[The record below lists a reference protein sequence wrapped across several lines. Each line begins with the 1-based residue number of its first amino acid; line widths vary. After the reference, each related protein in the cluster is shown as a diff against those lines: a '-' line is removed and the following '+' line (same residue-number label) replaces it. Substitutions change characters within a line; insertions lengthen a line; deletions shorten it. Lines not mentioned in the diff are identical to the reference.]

1 MDYEPQILD
10 LDKVLQEKAPGIY
23 NKTPR
28 FVINYLKRKIHLDE
42 LNEILTIY
50 ADKYGVDFME
60 AVVGY
65 FNLKLDVKGLNNIPA
80 DGRYIFT
87 SNHPLGGLDGIC
99 LSAVIG
105 EKFDKK
111 IKYVVNDVL
120 YFIKNLQPIFLPV
133 NKYGKQSKQ
142 NTATINEAYN
152 SNDQIITFPAGLCSR
167 KENGRIYDLPW
178 QKNFIQKAIESK
190 RDVVPVY
197 FDGKN
202 SNFFYRFA
210 NIRKHLGIKFNVELI
225 FLPDEMFKNKGET
238 FSITIGEPIPYTR
251 FDSTRNT
258 KQWAEYVKERTYSL
272 SGENKQTIDGNYHLT
287 N

>member
-1 MDYEPQILD
+1 MNYEPQILD

-28 FVINYLKRKIHLDE
+28 FIINYLKRKIHLNE

-50 ADKYGVDFME
+50 ANKYGVDFME

-65 FNLKLDVKGLNNIPA
+65 FGLKLDVKGLENIPA
-80 DGRYIFT
+80 NGRYIFA

-133 NKYGKQSKQ
+133 NKYGKQSKES
-142 NTATINEAYN
+142 TATINDAYN
-152 SNDQIITFPAGLCSR
+152 SDDQIITFPAGLCSR
-167 KENGRIYDLPW
+167 KEKGKIIDLPW

-190 RDVVPVY
+190 RDIVPVH
-197 FDGKN
+197 FEGKN

-210 NIRKHLGIKFNVELI
+210 NIRKRLGIKFNIELI

-238 FSITIGEPIPYTR
+238 FFITVGEPIPYTM
-251 FDSTRNT
+251 FDNTRT
-258 KQWAEYVKERTYSL
+258 TRQWAEYVKEKSYSL
-272 SGENKQTIDGNYHLT
+272 AKINKQ
-287 N
+287 

>member
-1 MDYEPQILD
+1 MAHEPQILD
-10 LDKVLQEKAPGIY
+10 LDKVLQEKVPKIY
-23 NKTPR
+23 NNIPR
-28 FVINYLKRKIHLDE
+28 FAINYLKRKIHLDE

-65 FNLKLDVKGLNNIPA
+65 FNLTLNVKGLENIPD

-105 EKFDKK
+105 KKYDKK

-133 NKYGKQSKQ
+133 NKYGRQSKQ
-142 NTATINEAYN
+142 ATSTVNEAYASEN
-152 SNDQIITFPAGLCSR
+152 QIITFPAGLCSR
-167 KENGRIYDLPW
+167 KEKGRVYDLPW
-178 QKNFIQKAIESK
+178 QKNFILKAIESK

-197 FDGKN
+197 FEGEN

-210 NIRKHLGIKFNVELI
+210 NIRKSLGIKFNMELF
-225 FLPDEMFKNKGET
+225 FLPDEMFKNKHES
-238 FSITIGEPIPYTR
+238 FTIIFGDPIPYTL
-251 FDSTRNT
+251 FDNTRSAV
-258 KQWAEYVKERTYSL
+258 QWAEYVKQEAYNL
-272 SGENKQTIDGNYHLT
+272 SKTNK
-287 N
+287 

>member
-1 MDYEPQILD
+1 MNYEPQILD

-28 FVINYLKRKIHLDE
+28 FVIDYLKRKIHLDE

-65 FNLKLDVKGLNNIPA
+65 FNLHLDVAGLENIST
-80 DGRYIFT
+80 DGRYIFA

-99 LSAVIG
+99 LSAAIG
-105 EKFDKK
+105 KRFDKQ

-133 NKYGKQSKQ
+133 NKYGKQSRE

-152 SNDQIITFPAGLCSR
+152 SDDQIITFPAGICSR
-167 KENGRIYDLPW
+167 RIKGKIYDLPW

-190 RDVVPVY
+190 RDVVPVH
-197 FDGKN
+197 FNGKN

-210 NIRKHLGIKFNVELI
+210 NIRKRLGIKFNVELI

-238 FSITIGEPIPYTR
+238 FSITIGEPIPYTH
-251 FDSTRNT
+251 FDSTKNA
-258 KQWAEYVKERTYSL
+258 KQWGEYVKERSYSL
-272 SGENKQTIDGNYHLT
+272 AKTNKQ
-287 N
+287 

>member
-50 ADKYGVDFME
+50 ADKFGVDFME

-65 FNLKLDVKGLNNIPA
+65 FNLNLVVKGLENIPK
-80 DGRYIFT
+80 DGRYIFA

-142 NTATINEAYN
+142 NTAKINEAYN
-152 SNDQIITFPAGLCSR
+152 LDDQIITFPAGLCSR
-167 KENGRIYDLPW
+167 KEKGRIYDLPW

-190 RDVVPVY
+190 RDIVPVY
-197 FDGKN
+197 FEGKN

-210 NIRKHLGIKFNVELI
+210 NIRKRLGIKFNIELI

-238 FSITIGEPIPYTR
+238 FTITIGEPIPYTH
-251 FDSTRNT
+251 FDSSKSAR
-258 KQWAEYVKERTYSL
+258 QWAGYVKEKSYSL
-272 SGENKQTIDGNYHLT
+272 AETKQ
-287 N
+287 

>member
-1 MDYEPQILD
+1 MNYEPQILD
-10 LDKVLQEKAPGIY
+10 LDKVLLKKAPGIY

-28 FVINYLKRKIHLDE
+28 FIINYLKRKIHLDE

-65 FNLKLDVKGLNNIPA
+65 FDLNLEVKGLENIP
-80 DGRYIFT
+80 DNGRYIFA

-105 EKFDKK
+105 DKFDKK

-142 NTATINEAYN
+142 NTVTINEAYD
-152 SNDQIITFPAGLCSR
+152 SDDQIITFPAGLCSR
-167 KENGRIYDLPW
+167 KVKGRIYDLPW

-210 NIRKHLGIKFNVELI
+210 NIRKRLGIKFNIELI
-225 FLPDEMFKNKGET
+225 FLPDEMFKNKSET
-238 FSITIGEPIPYTR
+238 FFITVGQPIPYTY
-251 FDSTRNT
+251 FDSSRNA
-258 KQWAEYVKERTYSL
+258 KQWAEYVKEKSYSL
-272 SGENKQTIDGNYHLT
+272 AKTKK
-287 N
+287 